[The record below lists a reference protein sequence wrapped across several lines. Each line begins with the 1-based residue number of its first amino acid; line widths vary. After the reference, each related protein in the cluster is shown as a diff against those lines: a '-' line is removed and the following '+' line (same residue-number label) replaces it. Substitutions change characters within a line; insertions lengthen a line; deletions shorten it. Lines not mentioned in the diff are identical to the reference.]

1 MTTGHIDKGNQ
12 ELTRV
17 LKRAGIR
24 PHKTKVGALASLM
37 LSRVILKIRGLR
49 FQERAIH
56 QVAQK
61 DHLLL
66 QAYKAAIQGYTLSD
80 RVRSLSYSR
89 RYLRLALRLGLVD
102 DIVFG
107 LAQEAIHLSVT
118 GPHKRPA
125 INAYLKCASNL
136 VSKSKNPLAEG
147 YLVFA
152 FGSSAWY
159 LGDLVKATEYLEQAE
174 KIYLEKCPSATWEYT
189 VLKSMYGTALSGL
202 GNWKKMQRQ
211 WDTWTAD
218 AEDRSDLY
226 LLTVQRLWP
235 SGTYRWLAA
244 DRPDKVWELLASGL
258 RECPT
263 TGDNLLEVFA
273 AMSASY
279 TNIYCGNY
287 LDTFHPLEKKLT
299 TFLKTP
305 AGRFSPFFKS
315 VMHSRLAYG
324 AVAHALVARNKN
336 QMLDIA
342 EQQVNTLDKANAD
355 LASPFAPAIRAAIAH
370 QKGDEETATK
380 RLYEAI
386 LTFENKGYKLYAVA
400 ARRQLGR
407 LLGGDEGQLMIEW
420 ADQIMD
426 EEDIVNPK
434 RIAAMLVPGFFL

>member
-1 MTTGHIDKGNQ
+1 MF
-12 ELTRV
+12 
-17 LKRAGIR
+17 
-24 PHKTKVGALASLM
+24 
-37 LSRVILKIRGLR
+37 SRVMLTIRGLR
-49 FQERAIH
+49 FQERTIH
-56 QVAQK
+56 QVAKK
-61 DHLLL
+61 DRLLL

-174 KIYLEKCPSATWEYT
+174 KIYLEKCPSATWEHT

-202 GNWKKMQRQ
+202 GNWKEMQRQ
-211 WDTWTAD
+211 WDTWTVD

-244 DRPDKVWELLASGL
+244 DRPDKVWALLSSGL

-263 TGDNLLEVFA
+263 TGDNLLKVFA

-279 TNIYCGNY
+279 TNVYCGNY

-299 TFLKTP
+299 AFLKTP
-305 AGRFSPFFKS
+305 AGSFSPFFKS
-315 VMHSRLAYG
+315 ILYSRLAYG

-342 EQQVNTLDKANAD
+342 EQQVNALNKANAA
-355 LASPFAPAIRAAIAH
+355 LASPFVPAIRAAIAH

-386 LTFENKGYKLYAVA
+386 RTFENKGYKLYAA
-400 ARRQLGR
+400 ATRRQLGR
-407 LLGGDEGQLMIEW
+407 LLGGSEGRSLIAW
-420 ADQIMD
+420 ADQTMG
-426 EEDIVNPK
+426 EEDIVNPE
-434 RIAAMLVPGFFL
+434 RVAAMLAPGFFL